1 MHTLDAAW
9 MVDVASGAA
18 PKAVQVLAACHVEMN
33 ATAYTLL
40 NQAEHVMGGLLEDTE
55 PVAMSAG
62 AFASLSQRL
71 GGLSDTPATSRPR
84 LSDHLNLKLPD
95 TLKRVLSDH
104 PHPIWVNKMGGFQDM
119 PLETLQED
127 GIQVRLLSLPSGRGV
142 AEHTHQAEELTLVL
156 QGGFNDGHADY
167 RAGDVCH
174 ADASLTHNPRA
185 HADGP
190 CICLS
195 VEMGR
200 LHFTHPVISLA
211 SRVLGW
217 NRP

>member
-18 PKAVQVLAACHVEMN
+18 PKAVQVLAACHAEMN
-33 ATAYTLL
+33 ASAYTLL
-40 NQAEHVMGGLLEDTE
+40 HQAEHVMGGLLEDTE
-55 PVAMSAG
+55 PAAMNVG
-62 AFASLSQRL
+62 AFEALSQKL
-71 GGLSDTPATSRPR
+71 GGLSHAPATQRPR
-84 LSDHLNLKLPD
+84 LSDQLNLDLPD

-104 PHPIWVNKMGGFQDM
+104 PHPIWMNKMGGIQEM
-119 PLETLQED
+119 PLETLEED
-127 GIQVRLLSLPSGRGV
+127 GVHVRLLSLPSGRGV

-156 QGGFNDGHADY
+156 KGGFNDGHADY

-174 ADASLTHNPRA
+174 ADPSLTHNPRA

-200 LHFTHPVISLA
+200 LQFTHPVISLA

-217 NRP
+217 DRS